1 MKKVIKIGSVGLG
14 RLGYEHAKNIATSIP
29 GAQLTAI
36 CDIDAQRV
44 KDVAAEFDVPYT
56 YTNFEEMCANPEL
69 DAIVI
74 VSPSMFH
81 ADQIKIA
88 LDAGKHAFCD
98 KPLDTT
104 IAKCKVAEKA
114 VEAHPDRVFMLGF
127 MRRFDESYAEAK
139 RRIAAGEIGKVV
151 LVRSYTQDPRTTIEG
166 TLKFAPHSGGQF
178 LDMCVHDLDLIRW
191 FTGSEVKKVWGL
203 GGVFEFDLYRE
214 LNDADNAAA
223 TVQCDNGAMGF
234 MFTNRTHGAGCNVET
249 EIIGTKGTLRIANV
263 GSRNLLQIIDGAG
276 ARSEYYPDFLSRWHQ
291 AYINEIAEFVA
302 CIRDGRKPEV
312 TVYDGTAVSRAAY
325 ACKESFESGEML
337 SVSSDD

>member
-1 MKKVIKIGSVGLG
+1 MKKVVKIGSVGLG

-44 KDVAAEFDVPYT
+44 KDVAAEFDVAYT

-88 LDAGKHAFCD
+88 LDAGKHVFCD

-104 IAKCKVAEKA
+104 IAKCKVAEQA

-151 LVRSYTQDPRTTIEG
+151 LVRSYTQDPRSTIES
-166 TLKFAPHSGGQF
+166 TLKFAPHSGGQY
-178 LDMCVHDLDLIRW
+178 LDMCVHDIDLIRW
-191 FTGSEVKKVWGL
+191 FTGSDVKNVWAI
-203 GGVFEFDLYRE
+203 GGVFEFDLYKE

-223 TVQCDNGAMGF
+223 TIQMENGAMGF
-234 MFTNRTHGAGCNVET
+234 MFTNRTHAAGCNVET
-249 EIIGTKGTLRIANV
+249 EIIGTHGTLRIANV
-263 GSRNLLQIIDGAG
+263 GAKNLLNIVDEHGS
-276 ARSEYYPDFLSRWHQ
+276 REEYYPDFMSRWHE
-291 AYINEIAEFVA
+291 AFVA
-302 CIRDGRKPEV
+302 EMAAFTGHVRDNTKPADL
-312 TVYDGTAVSRAAY
+312 TVYDGTAVSEAAY
-325 ACKESFESGEML
+325 RCKESFETGKML
-337 SVSSDD
+337 PIR

>member
-1 MKKVIKIGSVGLG
+1 MKKVVKIGSVGLG

-44 KDVAAEFDVPYT
+44 KDVAAEFDVAYT

-88 LDAGKHAFCD
+88 LDAGKHVFCD

-139 RRIAAGEIGKVV
+139 RRIAAGSGTTV
-151 LVRSYTQDPRTTIEG
+151 QDVN
-166 TLKFAPHSGGQF
+166 Q
-178 LDMCVHDLDLIRW
+178 LIRQ
-191 FTGSEVKKVWGL
+191 FDDMKKQMKMVMNQARGK
-203 GGVFEFDLYRE
+203 
-214 LNDADNAAA
+214 
-223 TVQCDNGAMGF
+223 
-234 MFTNRTHGAGCNVET
+234 
-249 EIIGTKGTLRIANV
+249 KGRF
-263 GSRNLLQIIDGAG
+263 RFPPM
-276 ARSEYYPDFLSRWHQ
+276 R
-291 AYINEIAEFVA
+291 
-302 CIRDGRKPEV
+302 
-312 TVYDGTAVSRAAY
+312 
-325 ACKESFESGEML
+325 
-337 SVSSDD
+337 

>member
-1 MKKVIKIGSVGLG
+1 MKKVVKIGSVGLG

-44 KDVAAEFDVPYT
+44 KDVAAEFDVAYT

-88 LDAGKHAFCD
+88 LDAGKHVFCD

-249 EIIGTKGTLRIANV
+249 EIIGTEGSIRI
-263 GSRNLLQIIDGAG
+263 SPIPEKNLAMLYNSNGVVTECVEGFPERFAAAYLAEMQEFID
-276 ARSEYYPDFLSRWHQ
+276 
-291 AYINEIAEFVA
+291 
-302 CIRDGRKPEV
+302 CICENRKPGV
-312 TVYDGTAVSRAAY
+312 SVYDGTKSTAIGFGTTEAW
-325 ACKESFESGEML
+325 KSGKVVAL
-337 SVSSDD
+337 